1 MEGKIMTI
9 AIVIVILIAVL
20 VGIIFIMAAVYKST
34 AQKLEKQK
42 IEFQEELKRQG
53 ERIEIYKQASVQMEK
68 AKKAQGD
75 HQNRIQEI
83 KADTIQ
89 DLKKIGGST
98 DEEIEAI
105 LNSMDDYNNSKL

>member
-1 MEGKIMTI
+1 MTI
-9 AIVIVILIAVL
+9 ALVIVILIAVL
-20 VGIIFIMAAVYKST
+20 VGIIFIMAAVNKST

-53 ERIEIYKQASVQMEK
+53 ERIEIYKKASIQMEK

-75 HQNRIQEI
+75 HRDRVQEI

-89 DLKKIGGST
+89 ELKKIGGST

-105 LNSMDDYNNSKL
+105 LTSMDNYNNCKL